1 MSAAISRLLQSITKV
16 RFVLWGSLLFFVNSC
31 SDTPT
36 NINVGQAAPVFSTAT
51 LQGERID
58 FPAMLV
64 GKPVVIRFWA
74 DWCRYC
80 EGEMKMIEQSYQHQ
94 RQSGHAFEMLA
105 INAGQDKASAASFA
119 RKLGLTY
126 PVLLDETA
134 KIAKQ
139 YGVSGLPTTYFVDA
153 KGVIRSKLVGEA
165 STAVFAQQLGLIVQ

>member
-1 MSAAISRLLQSITKV
+1 MSAGNYCLPQSITKT
-16 RFVLWGSLLFFVNSC
+16 RFVLWISLLFLMNGC
-31 SDTPT
+31 GDTPV
-36 NINVGQAAPVFSTAT
+36 NVNVGQVAPVFSAAT
-51 LQGERID
+51 LQGKTID
-58 FPAMLV
+58 FPAALA

-80 EGEMKMIEQSYQHQ
+80 EGEMKMIEQSYQQQHQ
-94 RQSGHAFEMLA
+94 AGHSWEMLA
-105 INAGQDKASAASFA
+105 INAGQDKATASDFV

-126 PVLLDETA
+126 PVLLDESA

-165 STAVFAQQLGLIVQ
+165 SAAVFAQQLDLIVQ